1 MCECDIPLGGSL
13 FYLYLD
19 VDNGTGL
26 LKECLT
32 DCVLTLNDVY
42 IVMAGDLNS
51 ITASSSRRQTH
62 SQCLKGFARDG
73 ASCRTQRERDRGRMK
88 RGRMERERENGD
100 IERGKQRERRQR
112 ENGERDSL
120 KGSVCIGVSCRADRE
135 REGERVRIASTPALS
150 SLSPMRVRGVYNK
163 G

>member
-1 MCECDIPLGGSL
+1 MCVIPLGGSL

-73 ASCRTQRERDRGRMK
+73 ASCRRQRERDRGRMK
-88 RGRMERERENGD
+88 RGRMEREREW
-100 IERGKQRERRQR
+100 RH
-112 ENGERDSL
+112 
-120 KGSVCIGVSCRADRE
+120 RE
-135 REGERVRIASTPALS
+135 RETEREKREREWRERQSEGFRMYWCL
-150 SLSPMRVRGVYNK
+150 L
-163 G
+163 